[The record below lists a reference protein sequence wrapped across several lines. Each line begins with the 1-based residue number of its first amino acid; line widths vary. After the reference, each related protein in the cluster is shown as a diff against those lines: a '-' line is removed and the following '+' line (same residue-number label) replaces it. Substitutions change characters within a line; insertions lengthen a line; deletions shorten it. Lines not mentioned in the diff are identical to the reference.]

1 MLNLKNS
8 QILVTGAAGFIGSTL
23 VEALLEMDC
32 NVLGYDNFSDYYKGK
47 ETNVDA
53 FCSSPKFKLIKDDIL
68 HFDGLVQATKGVDII
83 FHIAAQPGVRY
94 SSENPTITNRINIEG
109 TLNVLQASVKNNVK
123 KIVNASSSS
132 VYGNPQYTPVDE
144 NHPKMPISIYGV
156 SKLAAENYCR
166 IFHELYDL
174 NTVSL
179 RYHTVYGPKGRPDMA
194 VFKWIDS
201 LFNNKKIIVFGD
213 GNQTRDMTFV
223 NDIVNGTIQAA
234 ENDTVSGDVF
244 NLSSGRT
251 VTMNY
256 ILEQLVSLTGINP
269 SIEYQKPRQGD
280 VKDTYGNIEKAKKI
294 LNYIPQ
300 TSVEDGLRLTVEW
313 YKKYFLIK

>member
-1 MLNLKNS
+1 MNLKNS
-8 QILVTGAAGFIGSTL
+8 KILVTGAAGFIGSTL
-23 VEALLEMDC
+23 VENLLDLDC
-32 NVLGYDNFSDYYKGK
+32 DVTGYDDFSDYYPGK
-47 ETNVDA
+47 EANVDNLHLN
-53 FCSSPKFKLIKDDIL
+53 PKFKLVEDDIL
-68 HFDGLVQATKGVDII
+68 HFDSLVKVTKDIDVV

-94 SSENPTITNRINIEG
+94 SLENPTITNRINTEG

-123 KIVNASSSS
+123 KIINVSSSS
-132 VYGNPQYTPVDE
+132 IYGNPQYTPVDE
-144 NHPKMPISIYGV
+144 NHPKIPISIYGV

-166 IFHELYDL
+166 IFHEIYDL
-174 NTVSL
+174 NVVSL

-201 LFNNKKIIVFGD
+201 LFNNKKIIIFGD

-223 NDIVNGTIQAA
+223 NDIVNGTIKAA
-234 ENDTVSGDVF
+234 EQDNISGDVF

-256 ILEQLVSLTGINP
+256 ILEQLVSIIGITP
-269 SIEYQKPRQGD
+269 SIEFQKPRQDD
-280 VKDTYGNIEKAKKI
+280 VKDTYGNIDKAKKI
-294 LNYIPQ
+294 LNYSPQ

-313 YKKYFLIK
+313 YKKNFLIK